1 MKTGAVRAKIGRN
14 DAYMPVA
21 VPGACTFAYR
31 MQAPEQGSALSE
43 APMVGRS
50 ILRLQG
56 NRQRAKPF
64 PSLFPSH
71 RPRTAAFSFMAGVM
85 SKKTAP
91 EFESPDDQ
99 LEPGSDRGAIM
110 NENRARQAVALGQ
123 MRYVLAIS
131 LDLVIAG
138 FIVLYVVMRP

>member
-1 MKTGAVRAKIGRN
+1 
-14 DAYMPVA
+14 
-21 VPGACTFAYR
+21 
-31 MQAPEQGSALSE
+31 
-43 APMVGRS
+43 
-50 ILRLQG
+50 
-56 NRQRAKPF
+56 
-64 PSLFPSH
+64 
-71 RPRTAAFSFMAGVM
+71 MAGVM

-131 LDLVIAG
+131 LALVIAG